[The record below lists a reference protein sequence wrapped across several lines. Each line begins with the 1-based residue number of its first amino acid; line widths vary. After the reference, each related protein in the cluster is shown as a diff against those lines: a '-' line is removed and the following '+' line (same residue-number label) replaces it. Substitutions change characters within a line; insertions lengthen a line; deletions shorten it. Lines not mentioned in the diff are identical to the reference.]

1 MSCELFN
8 KNPEILHATPLSFGC
23 INEPCDQVQ
32 ERILW
37 DLQKTINRGD
47 DNFAQ
52 DLGLQ
57 PVDLVFSFAS
67 EDQDIFEQVLNGYN
81 HIFKPRGRI
90 LHIRTVSSLR
100 EAGFDE
106 GRRYLVNAP
115 AHNAIILEVEGGFLK
130 KTFRVSMQG
139 NYFLVEGSE
148 EEIITDLARWVR
160 MHYEPCMVT
169 ERSVVEF
176 SDQQVNAWL
185 SSPVHSQMSEAAKQ
199 LLENGIIEDRVNL
212 EKYANDP
219 RRAKLIMRAINRSA
233 LGESMRAMWDGQA
246 RILGVTISGGGKGSI
261 SSDPNDKSLAPVIG
275 LTDKGYIAGRFR
287 YQEIDFDY
295 PDASVEAHEIARL
308 LQAISLIK
316 SGAVNNLQDY
326 ESWFS
331 SQLALNNGM
340 IPIIADKNSGL
351 LPDISFDHVH
361 WYLDSNCMEFKGKGI
376 YISEQ
381 SYFKPAI
388 DAACGSRYGTLM
400 SLSALF
406 TPDVVNAIRSS
417 RDFNDIILVL
427 HLPGHGSIWL
437 HGNRKEL
444 TEAMVN
450 LKLVEP
456 ERV

>member
-1 MSCELFN
+1 MSCELFD

-23 INEPCDQVQ
+23 INEPFNQVQ
-32 ERILW
+32 GRILCG
-37 DLQKTINRGD
+37 LQKAINRGN

-67 EDQDIFEQVLNGYN
+67 EDQDIFKQVLNGYS
-81 HIFKPRGRI
+81 HISEPRGRI
-90 LHIRTVSSLR
+90 LHVRTVSCLR
-100 EAGFDE
+100 EVSFDE

-130 KTFRVSMQG
+130 KAFRVSMQG

-185 SSPVHSQMSEAAKQ
+185 SSPMHSQMSEAAKQ
-199 LLENGIIEDRVNL
+199 LLENGIIEDRVDL
-212 EKYANDP
+212 GKCTDDP
-219 RRAKLIMRAINRSA
+219 QRAKLIMKAINRSA
-233 LGESMRAMWDGQA
+233 LGESMRAMWDAQA
-246 RILGVTISGGGKGSI
+246 QILGVTISGGGKGSI
-261 SSDPNDKSLAPVIG
+261 NPSPYAKSLAPVVG
-275 LTDKGYIAGRFR
+275 LTNSGYIAGRFK
-287 YQEIDFDY
+287 YQDIDFDY
-295 PDASVEAHEIARL
+295 RDASVEAHEIARL
-308 LQAISLIK
+308 LQAISLIR
-316 SGAVNNLQDY
+316 SNEVNNLEEY
-326 ESWFS
+326 EIWFS
-331 SQLALNNGM
+331 SQLALKEGK
-340 IPIIADKNSGL
+340 IPIIVDHSSVL

-361 WYLDSNCMEFKGKGI
+361 WYLDSNCMEFKGKKI

-381 SYFKPAI
+381 NYFDPPI

-406 TPDVVNAIRSS
+406 NPVIVEAIRGSLDLS
-417 RDFNDIILVL
+417 DIIVVL
-427 HLPGHGSIWL
+427 HLPGHGSIWI
-437 HGNRKEL
+437 HKDRAEL
-444 TEAMVN
+444 TKAMVS
-450 LKLVEP
+450 LKLLEP
-456 ERV
+456 KRV